1 MNLICMY
8 LSHQGPAFNKSGQMT
23 PPKPPRKNPPKPEI
37 AITHAP
43 PNVDSGSVVIRVKYF
58 TT

>member
-37 AITHAP
+37 AITQAP
-43 PNVDSGSVVIRVKYF
+43 PNVDSGSVVIRVKH
-58 TT
+58 